1 MSAPALTLPLN
12 CLLGGLTPAERA
24 VTLAQCEMVEL
35 VTGDILCEPDEPYTH
50 AYFPLRGVIAL
61 VTIMGR
67 YRPLEMGLIGNE
79 GMLGATLALGVG
91 TAPMR
96 ALVQGAG
103 TAWRI
108 TRDRFQQA
116 LLTNPGLRR
125 IIYRYLYVRLTQ
137 SAQSAACTHFHEI
150 EARLARWLLM
160 TQDRAH
166 ADHFH
171 LTHEVLATLLGVRR
185 SGITLA
191 AGALQQRGL
200 IRYVRG
206 DIRILDRPGL
216 EGAACGCYAA
226 LLADYAEQFAW
237 PTAPGV
243 PRQDAAPAHAGS
255 AAPAVP
261 PHPIPGPRPSVLYPG
276 DNRSRRIR
284 HGRRHP
290 PPDRAP
296 VSAPIGLR
304 SSNTTAAC

>member
-1 MSAPALTLPLN
+1 MSAPALTLPTN
-12 CLLGGLTPAERA
+12 RLLEGLTPQARTW
-24 VTLAQCEMVEL
+24 TLAQCERVEL
-35 VTGDILCEPDEPYTH
+35 VAGDMLCEADEPYTH

-61 VTIMGR
+61 VTIMDP

-108 TRDRFQQA
+108 PRDRFQQA
-116 LLTNPGLRR
+116 LLASPDLRR

-137 SAQSAACTHFHEI
+137 SAQAAACTHFHEI
-150 EARLARWLLM
+150 EPRLARWLLM

-191 AGALQQRGL
+191 AGSLQQRGL

-206 DIRILDRPGL
+206 NIRILDRPGL
-216 EGAACGCYAA
+216 EAAACGCYVA
-226 LLADYAEQFAW
+226 LLADYAEQFAE
-237 PTAPGV
+237 PGAPGA
-243 PRQDAAPAHAGS
+243 PRQRAAPPPGNASHRVVSAGDS
-255 AAPAVP
+255 
-261 PHPIPGPRPSVLYPG
+261 
-276 DNRSRRIR
+276 RSRRIR
-284 HGRRHP
+284 HGCP
-290 PPDRAP
+290 PAP
-296 VSAPIGLR
+296 PSAR
-304 SSNTTAAC
+304 

>member
-1 MSAPALTLPLN
+1 MSAPSLTLPLN

-24 VTLAQCEMVEL
+24 GTLAQCEMVEL
-35 VTGDILCEPDEPYTH
+35 VTGEILCEADEPYAH

-79 GMLGATLALGVG
+79 GMLGATPALGVR

-96 ALVQGAG
+96 AVVQGAG

-108 TRDRFQQA
+108 TSECFQQG

-137 SAQSAACTHFHEI
+137 SAQAAACPHFHEI

-171 LTHEVLATLLGVRR
+171 LTHEVLATLLGCAGVASPSPRGR
-185 SGITLA
+185 SNNA
-191 AGALQQRGL
+191 A
-200 IRYVRG
+200 
-206 DIRILDRPGL
+206 
-216 EGAACGCYAA
+216 
-226 LLADYAEQFAW
+226 
-237 PTAPGV
+237 
-243 PRQDAAPAHAGS
+243 
-255 AAPAVP
+255 
-261 PHPIPGPRPSVLYPG
+261 
-276 DNRSRRIR
+276 
-284 HGRRHP
+284 
-290 PPDRAP
+290 
-296 VSAPIGLR
+296 
-304 SSNTTAAC
+304 